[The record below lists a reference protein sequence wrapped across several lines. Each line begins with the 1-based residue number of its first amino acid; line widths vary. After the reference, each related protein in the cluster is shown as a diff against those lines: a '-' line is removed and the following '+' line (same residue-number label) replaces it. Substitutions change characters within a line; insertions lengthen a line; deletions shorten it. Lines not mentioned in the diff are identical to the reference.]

1 MKRGILLTSLALLL
15 FLPIKAPAQADVG
28 PRRYRI
34 ESGRVEYSLT
44 GSQVGTETVDFD
56 RWGIR
61 EVRHVKAELTVGGKR
76 REIEQLTIL
85 DGEWMYHID
94 LITGIGTRMPESM
107 LRELLE
113 RSDATDMVEVSENS
127 MREMGG
133 VKSGTEEVAGRSCD
147 VWTIEKM
154 HTKNWLWKG
163 LSLKMTTDMAGV
175 RTESIALRIE
185 EGKPIP
191 PERLLVPDNV
201 EITDDPNDPHAGE
214 LGEPEAKKAQTP
226 GASEQESSE

>member
-1 MKRGILLTSLALLL
+1 MKRSILLTSLALLL
-15 FLPIKAPAQADVG
+15 FLPIKAPAQMDVG
-28 PRRYRI
+28 LRRYRI

-44 GSQVGTETVDFD
+44 GSQVGTETIDFD
-56 RWGIR
+56 RWGMR
-61 EVRHVKAELTVGGKR
+61 EVQYVKAELTMGEKR
-76 REIEQLTIL
+76 REIEQLTIM

-94 LITGIGTRMPESM
+94 LTTGIGTRMPESM
-107 LRELLE
+107 LSDLLE
-113 RSDATDMVEVSENS
+113 RSGTTDMVEVSENS

-133 VKSGTEEVAGRSCD
+133 VKSGTEEVAGRTCD

-154 HTKNWLWKG
+154 NTKNWLWKG
-163 LSLKMTTDMAGV
+163 LSLKMTTDMMGV
-175 RTESIALRIE
+175 HTVSTAVRIE

-191 PERLLVPDNV
+191 PEKLLVPDNV
-201 EITDDPNDPHAGE
+201 EITDDPQNPHAGE